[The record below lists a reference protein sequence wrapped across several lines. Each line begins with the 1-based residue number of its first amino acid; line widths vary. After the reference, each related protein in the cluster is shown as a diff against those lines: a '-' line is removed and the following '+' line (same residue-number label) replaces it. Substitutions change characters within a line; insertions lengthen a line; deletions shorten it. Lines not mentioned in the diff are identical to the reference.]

1 MMGLRN
7 SAVLALLLA
16 TSASAF
22 TQSSPAFATRS
33 PTRIS
38 ALLED
43 DAGLE
48 NALARELDYQPGAA
62 KTAFADRYRDL
73 SGKKIKTVAE
83 AFSDFTV
90 ALGHPINAL
99 YKNMMTD
106 IVGQC
111 HLIVVNA
118 RFKKDALWS
127 LGIMTTLELLLKN
140 YPEKNISEEIV
151 TALFKSI
158 GLDEAE
164 VRAEAKSLEAWI
176 EGKSKEE
183 VEAALRGEGDSSIA
197 GIAKGIKA
205 DEFWMYSRFFG
216 VGLVRLMDTVGVE
229 MSMETAYPV
238 MEDWMGTQLGKPFY
252 TACSDSDMYFK
263 IKAKLDMMETL
274 MKEIEIREKKKMATR
289 LEEKADIALKKAERD
304 AEMKKETEAEKAE
317 KATSSEAPKAVES

>member
-1 MMGLRN
+1 LYD
-7 SAVLALLLA
+7 
-16 TSASAF
+16 
-22 TQSSPAFATRS
+22 QQ
-33 PTRIS
+33 
-38 ALLED
+38 
-43 DAGLE
+43 
-48 NALARELDYQPGAA
+48 LDYQPGAA

-252 TACSDSDMYFK
+252 TACVSVASYP
-263 IKAKLDMMETL
+263 T
-274 MKEIEIREKKKMATR
+274 
-289 LEEKADIALKKAERD
+289 
-304 AEMKKETEAEKAE
+304 
-317 KATSSEAPKAVES
+317 